1 MGSLLRLH
9 ISGRSNEFPPRPQSC
24 GLRPEREGFSHGL
37 KTVPRTVFAPVCG
50 LGPPFRIPLFHQ
62 KNPTPIWGGIFLA
75 EQQGFEPWRRFHAL
89 RDFES
94 RLFDQL
100 EYCSITEVLYQHLG
114 EKAIIFCGFYGL
126 VLMRQISWVMVPIGQ
141 KLHQVRG
148 LNRTFTA
155 RPMMVEVSMML

>member
-1 MGSLLRLH
+1 M
-9 ISGRSNEFPPRPQSC
+9 
-24 GLRPEREGFSHGL
+24 
-37 KTVPRTVFAPVCG
+37 
-50 LGPPFRIPLFHQ
+50 
-62 KNPTPIWGGIFLA
+62 A
-75 EQQGFEPWRRFHAL
+75 EQQGFEPWRRFPAL

-94 RLFDQL
+94 RLFAQL

-126 VLMRQISWVMVPIGQ
+126 VSSGRALMRQISWVMVPMGQ
-141 KLHQVRG
+141 KLHQHLG

>member
-1 MGSLLRLH
+1 MGY
-9 ISGRSNEFPPRPQSC
+9 
-24 GLRPEREGFSHGL
+24 
-37 KTVPRTVFAPVCG
+37 
-50 LGPPFRIPLFHQ
+50 
-62 KNPTPIWGGIFLA
+62 GIFLA

-114 EKAIIFCGFYGL
+114 EKAIIFCGFYRLFSSGRA
-126 VLMRQISWVMVPIGQ
+126 LMRQISWVMVPIGQ

-148 LNRTFTA
+148 LNSMFTA

>member
-1 MGSLLRLH
+1 MKYRRWRYDVMLRIMMLLVLLAMMRCLPQTPAKRH
-9 ISGRSNEFPPRPQSC
+9 HFRRNHHWRSQHHLPGANIIQK
-24 GLRPEREGFSHGL
+24 SHFCQ
-37 KTVPRTVFAPVCG
+37 KTKVA
-50 LGPPFRIPLFHQ
+50 
-62 KNPTPIWGGIFLA
+62 FLVA

-148 LNRTFTA
+148 LNSTFTA

>member
-1 MGSLLRLH
+1 M
-9 ISGRSNEFPPRPQSC
+9 
-24 GLRPEREGFSHGL
+24 
-37 KTVPRTVFAPVCG
+37 
-50 LGPPFRIPLFHQ
+50 
-62 KNPTPIWGGIFLA
+62 A

>member
-1 MGSLLRLH
+1 M
-9 ISGRSNEFPPRPQSC
+9 
-24 GLRPEREGFSHGL
+24 ERTMMDSDCHDNRKVVENQCF
-37 KTVPRTVFAPVCG
+37 
-50 LGPPFRIPLFHQ
+50 FRIRLPAKQF
-62 KNPTPIWGGIFLA
+62 
-75 EQQGFEPWRRFHAL
+75 
-89 RDFES
+89 DFES

-126 VLMRQISWVMVPIGQ
+126 FSSGRALMRQISWVMVPIGQ
-141 KLHQVRG
+141 KLHQHLG

>member
-1 MGSLLRLH
+1 M
-9 ISGRSNEFPPRPQSC
+9 
-24 GLRPEREGFSHGL
+24 
-37 KTVPRTVFAPVCG
+37 
-50 LGPPFRIPLFHQ
+50 
-62 KNPTPIWGGIFLA
+62 LA

-114 EKAIIFCGFYGL
+114 EKAIIFCGFYRFVSLGRAL
-126 VLMRQISWVMVPIGQ
+126 RWQISWVMVPIGQ
-141 KLHQVRG
+141 KLHQHLG
-148 LNRTFTA
+148 LNSTFTA